1 MWRKFRKMGLK
12 PALHHYNL
20 LLRTVNECGVGKQG
34 FSPELLQFDTCAIS
48 GGREKKRGLTGKG
61 AVDVTFEQQ
70 KQIETFRDID
80 SALAKYE
87 RVDDSVGGNSELHLI
102 EESSSNVTC
111 EHVGDDQS
119 YEQTSDNVDHNCSE
133 IVEVENS
140 SEQEVSE
147 NKEWWELD
155 IFSDTDTSRS
165 LEKHIPQLPNV
176 LEIDEDFSSLVHVG
190 MMTKSYERFA
200 LLGGLDGF
208 LETLRKNNISGDLVT
223 FTQLIKAVPYQMENE
238 IVVAMK
244 VAGVQA
250 DTDFYNHLIYRRA
263 KYHKQQAVVRIT
275 FYPHYHD

>member
-12 PALHHYNL
+12 PAIHHYNL
-20 LLRTVNECGVGKQG
+20 LLRTVNECGVGRQG
-34 FSPELLQFDTCAIS
+34 FSPELLQFDSRAIS
-48 GGREKKRGLTGKG
+48 GGREKNRGLTLKG
-61 AVDVTFEQQ
+61 AVDVTFKQQ

-87 RVDDSVGGNSELHLI
+87 RVEDSPGGNSELHLTK
-102 EESSSNVTC
+102 ESSSNVTC
-111 EHVGDDQS
+111 EHVGNDQS
-119 YEQTSDNVDHNCSE
+119 YEQTSDNVNHNCSE
-133 IVEVENS
+133 IVEVQNI

-155 IFSDTDTSRS
+155 IFSDLDTFRS
-165 LEKHIPQLPNV
+165 LEEHIPQLPNV

-208 LETLRKNNISGDLVT
+208 LETLRKNDISGDLVT
-223 FTQLIKAVPYQMENE
+223 FTQLIKAVPYQLENE

-244 VAGVQA
+244 VAGVQP

-263 KYHKQQAVVRIT
+263 KYHKQQAVVRNT
-275 FYPHYHD
+275 FYPHCHD